1 MAVKRG
7 IDYGDDRAL
16 FLWCFLR
23 CARLG
28 AKRPFQNLSMNNNQ
42 KEQHNNP
49 DDDVRLDIK
58 QGDIV
63 WVDFG
68 DDDIGDE

>member
-1 MAVKRG
+1 
-7 IDYGDDRAL
+7 
-16 FLWCFLR
+16 
-23 CARLG
+23 
-28 AKRPFQNLSMNNNQ
+28 MNNNQ
-42 KEQHNNP
+42 KEQDNP

-68 DDDIGDE
+68 EDDIGDE